1 MEKLKTI
8 IVISCLTLLLG
19 CSNQDKKWEEAKS
32 MDSIASYED
41 FITNYPNSPNIPI
54 AKQNIEKLHLQNA
67 MDCNEL
73 FYFYDF
79 QKRYPNSSYATEVQQ
94 NIDKLESDSIIAL
107 TSIPL
112 LKEWIEKHPQSTLK
126 GKLDSLLIIK
136 ELPFENS
143 MDIELEQT
151 NTIHPKGKI
160 YSLSL
165 NGLKIEIIEPTL
177 QNGFLKTKEF
187 GDIEVVWKKTEF
199 LDQQRIQLYV
209 TQMQIDKINQRLKNH
224 FQ

>member
-1 MEKLKTI
+1 M
-8 IVISCLTLLLG
+8 
-19 CSNQDKKWEEAKS
+19 NYDK
-32 MDSIASYED
+32 
-41 FITNYPNSPNIPI
+41 
-54 AKQNIEKLHLQNA
+54 
-67 MDCNEL
+67 L
-73 FYFYDF
+73 FYLYDF
-79 QKRYPNSSYATEVQQ
+79 QKKYPNSSYASEVQQ
-94 NIDKLESDSIIAL
+94 KIERLESDSIIAL
-107 TSIPL
+107 TNIVL
-112 LKEWIEKHPQSTLK
+112 LKDWIDKHPQSTLK

-160 YSLSL
+160 HSLSL